1 MARASPII
9 TALNAGEFSKDLEGR
24 VDISRYPASLRRAEN
39 FLLTVQG
46 PAQRRGGTR
55 FIAATKGNGK
65 ALYVKFEFSAKQSLQ
80 LEFGDLYVRFDTQH
94 GFVESSPG
102 VPYEIVS
109 PYAVADLWTD
119 DGTPALYVEQSGDV
133 LYIANLKGTYV
144 PQKLTRFANDN
155 WAFSDYAPNQGPF
168 LDLNTTS
175 TTIYSS
181 GASGSVTLTASAATF
196 VSTDVGRLIRLE
208 LQNFNDPAWETG
220 VGYTT
225 GDRVRWD
232 GKTYKAA
239 TTGTSGIQ
247 PPTHEHDD
255 ALDGKTGVKWTYQDA
270 GYGVARITGYTSST
284 VVTASVITDTFN
296 GLNVMPAGVIG
307 SGNTTKRWRLGAWS
321 ATTGYPRVFKFFKQ
335 RLFAFTRLGVYGSVS
350 SDFENHSPDFFSQ
363 VRQDNAINAT
373 LQDANDILWAEA
385 TKVMLIGTGGG
396 EFIAGPLTS
405 AAPMGPSNFGIDR
418 QSKLRVRSVP
428 PILSGNSVLFTQA
441 SGRKLFSLDYQVA
454 SDNFVSQDLAVL
466 SNRITASGIVASAY
480 QAEPHSMIW
489 HVLAN
494 GKLIAFT
501 YDKEQEVWGWARHP
515 IGGDGIVESAIV
527 TPSPDG
533 TREELYLIVRR
544 TINGAT
550 VRYKEF
556 MERPY
561 ESPDDDGTGGDTQAS
576 CFYVDAG
583 LTYSGTPITHITGL
597 SHLEGQTVQVLGDG
611 AVLPDCVV
619 SGGAIDIARACSVV
633 NIGLQFTSR
642 LVTMRIEA
650 GSQDGTAQ
658 GKIKRIHRLIVRFID
673 SLGGFVGLKD
683 KKLDSISTRSP
694 SSPMGTPEPIAS
706 KDKDV
711 VFPGE
716 YETDGRIEIVQ
727 SQPLPMTV
735 AAIMPR
741 MRTYD

>member
-9 TALNAGEFSKDLEGR
+9 TSLNAGEFSKDLDGR
-24 VDISRYPASLRRAEN
+24 VDISRYPAALQRAEN

-55 FIAATKGNGK
+55 YLAATKASGK

-94 GFVESSPG
+94 GFVEASPG

-109 PYAVADLWTD
+109 PYAVADLWND

-133 LYIANLKGTYV
+133 LYIANQKGTYA
-144 PQKLTRFANDN
+144 PQTLTRLANNNWVFAE
-155 WAFSDYAPNQGPF
+155 YAPNQGPF
-168 LDLNTTS
+168 QDRNTTT
-175 TTIYSS
+175 TTIY
-181 GASGSVTLTASAATF
+181 ASAGTGSINLVASAAVF
-196 VSTDVGRLIRLE
+196 VSTDVGRLVRLE

-220 VGYTT
+220 VAYTS

-232 GKTYKAA
+232 GKTYKAS
-239 TTGTSGIQ
+239 TSGTSGIQ

-255 ALDGKTGVKWTYQDA
+255 ALDGKTGVKWTYQDP
-270 GYGVARITGYTSST
+270 GYGVARITAYTDST
-284 VVTASVITDTFN
+284 HVAATVIVDTFN
-296 GLNVMPAGVIG
+296 GLNVMPAGVVG
-307 SGNTTKRWRLGAWS
+307 SGNPTKRWRLGAWS
-321 ATTGYPRVFKFFKQ
+321 VTTGYPRVFVFFKQ
-335 RLFAFTRLGVYGSVS
+335 RLFAFTRLGVYGSVP
-350 SDFENHSPDFFSQ
+350 SDFANHSPDFFGQ

-373 LQDANDILWAEA
+373 LQDANDILWAAA

-405 AAPMGPSNFGIDR
+405 AEPMGPSNFGIDR
-418 QSKLRVRSVP
+418 QSRLRVKPVP
-428 PILSGNSVLFTQA
+428 PTLSGNSVLFTQA

-466 SNRITASGIVASAY
+466 SNRITASGIIATAY
-480 QAEPHSMIW
+480 QAEPHSMLW
-489 HVLAN
+489 LVLAN
-494 GKLIAFT
+494 GKLISFT
-501 YDKEQEVWGWARHP
+501 YDKEQEVWGWGRHP
-515 IGGDGIVESAIV
+515 IGGDGFVESAIV

-561 ESPDDDGTGGDTQAS
+561 EAPDEDGTGGDDQAD

-583 LTYSGTPITHITGL
+583 LTYQGVATSHVSNL

-619 SGGAIDIARACSVV
+619 SAGAIDIARACSTI
-633 NIGLQFTSR
+633 NIGLQCGANRHHADRGGRGGWHRAGQDQAHPPAHRALHRFAGRVRGPEGQAAR
-642 LVTMRIEA
+642 LGFQPQALNAHGDPGADLQRRQGCDLPRRIR
-650 GSQDGTAQ
+650 D
-658 GKIKRIHRLIVRFID
+658 RWP
-673 SLGGFVGLKD
+673 GGD
-683 KKLDSISTRSP
+683 RARPSP
-694 SSPMGTPEPIAS
+694 CP
-706 KDKDV
+706 
-711 VFPGE
+711 
-716 YETDGRIEIVQ
+716 
-727 SQPLPMTV
+727 
-735 AAIMPR
+735 
-741 MRTYD
+741 